1 VTTEPT
7 ATELLADLAAG
18 KVSAAEVTAACLAR
32 LQAEEPRIHA
42 WVHHDP
48 AHARAQAEALDAA
61 RRAGRPAGR
70 LFGLPVG
77 VKDIYDTA
85 DYPT

>member
-48 AHARAQAEALDAA
+48 AHARAQA
-61 RRAGRPAGR
+61 
-70 LFGLPVG
+70 
-77 VKDIYDTA
+77 
-85 DYPT
+85 